1 MDKNAIK
8 KYAVWARR
16 ELIERVSQCAYQY
29 GVLDDNPNTDEHRT
43 MEGRPLSEK
52 EQRQRERLVAE
63 VKAHGYQQTM
73 EAAAYT
79 WFNRFAGIRF
89 MEVNGCLPSGVRVF
103 SGDDGTFQPE
113 ILKQCVT
120 MDEDWLDKEKIF
132 ALKEAS
138 DTDELYK
145 YLVIAQ
151 CNALGEILPA
161 MFERIADW
169 TELLFP
175 EHLLREGSVLSHLV
189 TDIAEDD
196 WRDAVQIIGWLYQ
209 YYNTEPKDD
218 VFAALK
224 KNKKITKETIPAATQ
239 LFTPDWIVRYMVEN
253 SLGRYWLE
261 RHPECSAEEFGW
273 RYYLPEAEQTPEVA
287 AKLASI
293 REASAGVS
301 PEDIRFID
309 PCMGSGH
316 ILVYAFD
323 VLYQIYKKAG
333 YQPRKIAALIL
344 QNNLYG
350 LDIDDRAYQLATFAV
365 MMKARQYDKG
375 IFRHKIEPHLTAI
388 QESNT
393 LTKWEMQDE
402 LALDTAVIEEVN
414 DIIDEFHDA
423 KEYGSLLTVEAPSGD
438 LLDRWDALRE
448 KASSDL
454 MLASWMNRVDEMLPH
469 FVMQAKLLSETYDV
483 VGTNPPYLGT
493 GKNEK
498 LIDFLQTL
506 YFNGKSDLF
515 AAFIERCNIFTKLGG
530 YQAMITQQVWMFNSS
545 YKKLRHQILEKKIVN
560 LVHLGAHAFD
570 EIKGEKVQTTTFVIQ
585 NTDCGEYMTTYVRL
599 SSYLNSTEKER
610 EFSNPENR
618 YLNKNENFFVIQD
631 WPVSYWV
638 SNRVYGLFNTT
649 KKMSDFGPALQGAIT
664 GDNDRFLKLWFEVS
678 NEKSSWS
685 SRCTSQKWFP
695 HCKGGGYRKWYGLN
709 EYVIN
714 WESNGYEIKNFVDEN
729 GKLRSRPQNLDYFFK
744 TGITWSDLT
753 TGSYGAR
760 YVPPDFTFNVTGPMF
775 FPEPKNLPYL
785 IGYMNSPVFQILL
798 DISCTGL
805 HYQNGILATLPAAD
819 NVDEKT
825 FEQATSIAKENI
837 AIAKSDWDSF
847 ETSWDFM
854 RHPLLAANTAR
865 LADAYSSWQ
874 ATCEER
880 FTHLRANEEDLNRLF
895 IDIYGLAD
903 ELTPD
908 VAEKNVTVARI
919 YDSTDDIPESM
930 KGNGYVL
937 TKEDVAK
944 SLLSYAVGC
953 MFGRYSLDEEGL
965 VYAGGEWDASRY
977 HKYQPDHDDIIPICD
992 DDYFEDDIVGRFC
1005 QWMQAAFGAEHLEEN
1020 LKWVADALGGSGSPR
1035 EIIRKYFLSGFFA
1048 DHCKRYQ
1055 KRPIYW
1061 LFDAGGKNS
1070 FKALMYV
1077 HRYDR
1082 DTVARLRTGYVYKQQ
1097 EFFKTKVNLLEQ
1109 RVDKAASTSER
1120 NKAKKELKRISTQLD
1135 EIHAYE
1141 EKVHHLADRRIEID
1155 LDDGVKH
1162 NYALFQDILATIK

>member
-29 GVLDDNPNTDEHRT
+29 GVTDDNPNPDEHRT
-43 MEGRPLSEK
+43 MEGRPLTEK

-89 MEVNGCLPSGVRVF
+89 MEVNGYLPSGVRIF

-132 ALKEAS
+132 ALKEAN

-175 EHLLREGSVLSHLV
+175 EHLLRERSVLSHLV

-196 WRDAVQIIGWLYQ
+196 WRDAVQIIGWLFQ
-209 YYNTEPKDD
+209 YYNTEPKAQ

-224 KNKKITKETIPAATQ
+224 KNQKITKDTLPAATQ
-239 LFTPDWIVRYMVEN
+239 LFTPEWIVRYMVEN

-293 REASAGVS
+293 REASAGMS

-323 VLYQIYKKAG
+323 VFYQIYKTAG

-344 QNNLYG
+344 KNNLYG
-350 LDIDDRAYQLATFAV
+350 LDVDDRAYQLATFAV

-375 IFRHKIEPHLTAI
+375 IFRHKIEPHLAAI

-414 DIIDEFHDA
+414 DIIDTFHDA
-423 KEYGSLLTVEAPSGD
+423 KEYGSLLTIDAPSAD
-438 LLDRWDALRE
+438 LLERWEALRE
-448 KASSDL
+448 TAASDL
-454 MLASWMNRVDEMLPH
+454 MLASWMNRVDEMLSLL
-469 FVMQAKLLSETYDV
+469 VQQTKLLTRKYDIV
-483 VGTNPPYLGT
+483 ATNPPYMGGGNMGNVLSAFT
-493 GKNEK
+493 KKN
-498 LIDFLQTL
+498 
-506 YFNGKSDLF
+506 YPYSKSDLST
-515 AAFIERCNIFTKLGG
+515 ISMEKCISLLEPSGYLSMINIPT
-530 YQAMITQQVWMFNSS
+530 WMFIGS
-545 YKKLRHQILEKKIVN
+545 YKKFRASLLKKITFFN
-560 LVHLGAHAFD
+560 MVHPGRGIF
-570 EIKGEKVQTTTFVIQ
+570 G
-585 NTDCGEYMTTYVRL
+585 
-599 SSYLNSTEKER
+599 
-610 EFSNPENR
+610 
-618 YLNKNENFFVIQD
+618 
-631 WPVSYWV
+631 
-638 SNRVYGLFNTT
+638 
-649 KKMSDFGPALQGAIT
+649 SDFGTVTFVVNGSYIVDYIGTYHRLFDKQGDVERNEVREKAFLQRKGRYLVCQDKFLQLPANPIAYWISDRMTNIFVHNKSVSTFADVKDGFTT
-664 GDNDRFLKLWFEVS
+664 GNNDIFLRLWFECNCKNIDVHIHNQ
-678 NEKSSWS
+678 NEMLSSS
-685 SRCTSQKWFP
+685 AKWFP
-695 HCKGGGYRKWYGLN
+695 YNKGGAYRKWYGN
-709 EYVIN
+709 CIYVIN
-714 WESNGYEIKNFVDEN
+714 WENNGEALKKEKKAV
-729 GKLRSRPQNLDYFFK
+729 LRNKAYMFRR
-744 TGITWSDLT
+744 GITWTLLSSSCFGVRLLDSNSLFDTNGKSMFPDSNNTLYILSLLT
-753 TGSYGAR
+753 TKVSFEILKILNPTMAFQVGDIAR
-760 YVPPDFTFNVTGPMF
+760 IPVIMSQEHLDYVN
-775 FPEPKNLPYL
+775 
-785 IGYMNSPVFQILL
+785 QIA
-798 DISCTGL
+798 
-805 HYQNGILATLPAAD
+805 QNTI
-819 NVDEKT
+819 
-825 FEQATSIAKENI
+825 QIAK
-837 AIAKSDWDSF
+837 KDWDSS
-847 ETSWDFM
+847 EISWDFVC
-854 RHPLLAANTAR
+854 HPLLIKGVAR

-874 ATCEER
+874 TTCEER
-880 FTHLRANEEDLNRLF
+880 FTHLRANEEELNRIF
-895 IDIYGLAD
+895 IDIYGLVD

-908 VAEKNVTVARI
+908 VAEKDVTVARI
-919 YDSTDDIPESM
+919 YDSPDDIPESM

-937 TKEDVAK
+937 TKADVAK
-944 SLLSYAVGC
+944 SLISYAVGG
-953 MFGRYSLDEEGL
+953 MFGRYSLDEDGL
-965 VYAGGEWDASRY
+965 VYAGGEWDATRY

-1020 LKWVADALGGSGSPR
+1020 LKWVADALGSSGSPR
-1035 EIIRKYFLSGFFA
+1035 EVIRKYFLSGFFA

-1061 LFDAGGKNS
+1061 LFDAGSKNS

-1082 DTVARLRTGYVYKQQ
+1082 DTIARLRTGYVYKQQ